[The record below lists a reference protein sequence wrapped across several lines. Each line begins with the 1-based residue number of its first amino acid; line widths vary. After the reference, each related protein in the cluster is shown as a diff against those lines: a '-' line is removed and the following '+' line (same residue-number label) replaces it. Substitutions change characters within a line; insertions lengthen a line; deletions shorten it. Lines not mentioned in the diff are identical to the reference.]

1 MTLSCPKERKG
12 LADVGEILADCF
24 RRILDPEEQSSP
36 SRAVA
41 AGGSL
46 GC

>member
-1 MTLSCPKERKG
+1 MLRRERG
-12 LADVGEILADCF
+12 WQVWVRFWQTVSEALE
-24 RRILDPEEQSSP
+24 PEEQSSP